1 MNRTSARVLA
11 GFLCLLSAPALR
23 SQTEPL
29 QAFREGKSWVLT
41 AAAGSATVETPAGRS
56 LSIPLPKKAQVTS
69 LAALDGGW
77 AAAGSFEDTDGVRK
91 LFALRGTGAGS
102 RALAVPPGQENG
114 RYGPVLLVANGQ
126 LAGLAWL
133 EGEGPRS
140 LAVRAAAWSE
150 GRWEAPV
157 AISRPGPGSQLAL
170 TGAVLSDGSW
180 LLAWSAFDGQDDE
193 IVWSRRAPDGAWSP
207 AQRVS
212 AGNEVPD
219 IVPALTAVGNGAL
232 LSWNRYDGEGYS
244 LLLSRFSG
252 GAWRDERAVAPA
264 GSLYPGFVNE
274 AGRPVLV
281 YLSATSPRAWS
292 VLELDN
298 AGRVLGRA
306 AVPSSLDR
314 PVVGFD
320 AGEVRMRWPAAARE
334 AAAPLERKTPL

>member
-1 MNRTSARVLA
+1 MNRTFARALAVLV
-11 GFLCLLSAPALR
+11 CLLPAPALR

-29 QAFREGKSWVLT
+29 QASWEGRRWVLT
-41 AAAGSATVETPAGRS
+41 TASGSATVETPAGRS
-56 LSIPLPKKAQVTS
+56 LAVPLPKKAQVTS
-69 LAALDGGW
+69 LAALEGGW
-77 AAAGSFEDTDGVRK
+77 AAAGSFEDEGGARK
-91 LFALRGTGAGS
+91 LFALRGTGTAS
-102 RALAVPPGQENG
+102 RALAVPQGQENG
-114 RYGPVLLVANGQ
+114 RYGPVLLAVDGQ

-133 EGEGPRS
+133 EGSGPRS

-170 TGAVLSDGSW
+170 TGAALADGSW

-193 IVWSRRAPDGAWSP
+193 IVWSRRSPDGAWSP

-219 IVPALTAVGNGAL
+219 VVPALTATGNGAL
-232 LSWNRYDGEGYS
+232 LSWNRFDGEGYS
-244 LLLSRFSG
+244 LLLARFSG
-252 GAWRDERAVAPA
+252 GAWRDERKVAPP
-264 GSLYPGFVNE
+264 GSLYPSFVDE

-292 VLELDN
+292 VLELDT

-306 AVPSSLDR
+306 AVPSPLDR

-320 AGEVRMRWPAAARE
+320 ASEVRMRWPAAARE
-334 AAAPLERKTPL
+334 SAAPLERKNP

>member
-1 MNRTSARVLA
+1 MNRTFTRALA
-11 GFLCLLSAPALR
+11 GLLCLLSAPALR

-29 QAFREGKSWVLT
+29 QASREGRRWVLT
-41 AAAGSATVETPAGRS
+41 AASGSATVETPAGRS
-56 LSIPLPKKAQVTS
+56 LAVPLPKKAQVTS

-77 AAAGSFEDTDGVRK
+77 AAAGSFEDVDGSRK
-91 LFALRGTGAGS
+91 LFVLRGTGAGS
-102 RALAVPPGQENG
+102 RALAVPAGQENG
-114 RYGPVLLVANGQ
+114 RYGPVLLVAGGE

-133 EGEGPRS
+133 EGDGPRS

-150 GRWEAPV
+150 GRWEAPA

-170 TGAVLSDGSW
+170 TGAVLADGSW

-193 IVWSRRAPDGAWSP
+193 IVWARRAPDGAWSP

-219 IVPALTAVGNGAL
+219 IVPALTAAGNGAL
-232 LSWNRYDGEGYS
+232 LSWNRYDGNGYS
-244 LLLSRFSG
+244 LLLARFSG
-252 GAWRDERAVAPA
+252 GAWRDERTVAPA
-264 GSLYPGFVNE
+264 GSLYPGFVDE
-274 AGRPVLV
+274 AGRPALV
-281 YLSATSPRAWS
+281 YLSVLQPRTWS
-292 VLELDN
+292 VLELDT

-320 AGEVRMRWPAAARE
+320 ASEVRMRWPAAARE